1 MTQHPFDRE
10 FSQQDIAKLNAFDDE
25 RVSFKELTEEET
37 KQISGGGCDHFI
49 HKDIKKIDPPKGV
62 TTMALGEEGGE
73 PY

>member
-25 RVSFKELTEEET
+25 RVSFEELTEEET
-37 KQISGGGCDHFI
+37 KLISGGGCDHLI
-49 HKDIKKIDPPKGV
+49 PVPKKVEPPKEP
-62 TTMALGEEGGE
+62 TTMALGEEGGG

>member
-10 FSQQDIAKLNAFDDE
+10 FSEQEIVELNALNEQTGFE
-25 RVSFKELTEEET
+25 ELTKEET
-37 KQISGGGCDHFI
+37 KKVFGGGCDHFI

-62 TTMALGEEGGE
+62 TTMALGEEGGG